1 MAKEKT
7 KMCAFV
13 TGSSE
18 ALLKDR
24 KRLGVPDRCR
34 EKGCLGVFKIDEDP
48 NCGFFIDREE
58 SLAKARIK
66 RKEFRKA
73 ESNKKE

>member
-18 ALLKDR
+18 ASLKDR
-24 KRLGVPDRCR
+24 KRLGVPDKCR
-34 EKGCLGVFKIDEDP
+34 ERGCIGVFKIDEDP
-48 NCGFFIDREE
+48 KCSFFMDREQT
-58 SLAKARIK
+58 LAKARIK
-66 RKEFRKA
+66 RRMFQKA
-73 ESNKKE
+73 ESGKKE